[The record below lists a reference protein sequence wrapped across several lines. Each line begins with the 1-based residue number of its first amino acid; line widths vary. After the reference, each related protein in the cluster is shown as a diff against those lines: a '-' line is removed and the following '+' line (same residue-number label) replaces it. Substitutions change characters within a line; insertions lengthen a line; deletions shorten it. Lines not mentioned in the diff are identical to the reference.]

1 MNKLFLLA
9 LAVVSANAS
18 YAQVDGT
25 ASGTSKAYA
34 QYRVY
39 ETTPP
44 YGLAKVKALI
54 KTAKKKDVAQ
64 GDTYVIALTDQQFNY
79 LSLEDKYTYVM
90 IHPEQYMQN
99 CNGAFLRQGEEHMVF
114 SFLPTSADDMGWSD
128 RQTAFLKDNKSKVE
142 ALMKDEIN
150 RIQHV
155 GLNIKQAV
163 LQLDAYSLIPSLVK
177 AFNRNPKD
185 MDILTVLLVLMKD
198 GNYQPFKA
206 SETYTKLFGPNAQYD
221 SYIVGNAANKE
232 LTTQRA
238 LAFYKSRG

>member
-1 MNKLFLLA
+1 MHKLFWLA

-18 YAQVDGT
+18 YAQTDGSAT
-25 ASGTSKAYA
+25 GASKAYA

-44 YGLAKVKALI
+44 YGLSKVKALI

-64 GDTYVIALTDQQFNY
+64 GDTYVIALSDQQFN
-79 LSLEDKYTYVM
+79 SLLFDDKYTYVM

-114 SFLPTSADDMGWSD
+114 SFLPNSADDMGWSD
-128 RQTAFLKDNKSKVE
+128 RQTAFLKNNKSKVE
-142 ALMKDEIN
+142 ELMKEEIG
-150 RIQHV
+150 RVQHV
-155 GLNIKQAV
+155 GLNIKQAIV
-163 LQLDAYSLIPSLVK
+163 ELDSYSLIPSLVS

-185 MDILTVLLVLMKD
+185 LDILTVLIILMKD
-198 GNYQPFKA
+198 GHYKPFEA
-206 SETYTKLFGPNAQYD
+206 SETFTKLCGPNAQYD
-221 SYIVGNAANKE
+221 SYIVGNEANQK